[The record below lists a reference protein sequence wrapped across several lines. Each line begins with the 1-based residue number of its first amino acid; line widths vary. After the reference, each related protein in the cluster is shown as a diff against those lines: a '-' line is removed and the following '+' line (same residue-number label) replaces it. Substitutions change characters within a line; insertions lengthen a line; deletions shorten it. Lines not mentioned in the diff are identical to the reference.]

1 METFT
6 NRFHNKHTYIKI
18 NDIKKVKV
26 GDLEVL
32 VKDKPLQIG
41 VYSNQ
46 LEVIELLKKAGFILK
61 RKCYEVEVNRE
72 DLKNPL
78 ESTKG
83 KGKLTKKDE
92 KPYEKASELVFKYYR
107 KTHKDVSPLTVGLE
121 VFKDILPE
129 KAFYYER
136 EGQVLMAAFL
146 ENEEIAY
153 IAGFEEKLAD
163 EFIND
168 LLKYLFKN
176 HQEIYFESDNT
187 DPLATRL
194 RNKFQTK
201 SDLTFDTYIKYKY
214 GENGRWLK

>member
-61 RKCYEVEVNRE
+61 RKCYEVELNRE

-78 ESTKG
+78 WTPKLET
-83 KGKLTKKDE
+83 KLTSKGE
-92 KPYEKASELVFKYYR
+92 LAFEKASDLVFKYYK
-107 KTHKDVSPLTVGLE
+107 KTHKDVSPLTVGFE
-121 VFKDILPE
+121 EFKERLPE
-129 KAFYYER
+129 KAFYYEK
-136 EGQVLMAAFL
+136 EGKVLMVAFL

-168 LLKYLFKN
+168 LLIYLFKN
-176 HQEIYFESDNT
+176 HQEINFESDNT

-194 RNKFQTK
+194 RNKFQAK
-201 SDLTFDTYIKYKY
+201 SDLTFDTYIKYK
-214 GENGRWLK
+214 

>member
-1 METFT
+1 METYT
-6 NRFHNKHTYIKI
+6 NEFHKNHTYIKI

-41 VYSNQ
+41 IDSDQ
-46 LEVIELLKKAGFILK
+46 LAVIDLLKKAGFILK
-61 RKCYEVEVNRE
+61 RKCYEVEVTRE

-78 ESTKG
+78 EPTKG
-83 KGKLTKKDE
+83 KGKFTKKGE
-92 KPYEKASELVFKYYR
+92 KPYEKAAALVFEYYK
-107 KTHKDVSPLTVGLE
+107 KTHEPVSPLTVGLE
-121 VFKDILPE
+121 KFKEILPE
-129 KAFYYER
+129 KVFYYEK

-153 IAGFEEKLAD
+153 LAGFEEKLAD

-168 LLKYLFKN
+168 LLIYLFK
-176 HQEIYFESDNT
+176 HYEEIFFEADNT

-194 RNKFQTK
+194 RDKFFVK
-201 SDLTFDTYIKYKY
+201 SDVSYDTYIKYK
-214 GENGRWLK
+214 